1 MDARI
6 ILAGQPVDLVG
17 AMRQGNAAAIETNAL
32 RQNNQLTDLYRQQ
45 GAGLLAGDQ
54 GAMNALAGV
63 DPGLAMGMRA
73 DQQTFAQN
81 ARKMEI
87 TEENL
92 KMSYDT
98 ARQQAAEAA
107 RGMAA
112 EERAAQAETLG
123 RILTGA
129 ATFYAKGDQQG
140 YTAWLEQNGADPAQY
155 PFAQFP
161 AHAATVKGAMDAL
174 TAFTPESQEIS
185 PNDRFKVVGG
195 VLMDL
200 GAEGGPKP
208 IYEAP
213 MQTETIFGPDGKPIV
228 QRGGGNT
235 KFTEAQGRDNVY
247 STRAEGALAK
257 LEPVVD
263 ALASRV
269 EMLADKVPLG
279 LARSLQSEEYQ
290 VAKQAGDE
298 FLQAILRK
306 DTGAAIT
313 EQEQAMYGD
322 TYLPRPGD
330 GPSVLQ
336 AKREA
341 RARALS
347 ALQSG
352 MNADQFAATE
362 RALIDAAR
370 RVESAAQPGASVTP
384 DPATAPASPPPPP
397 PEKIIIDGYTIEAIQ

>member
-54 GAMNALAGV
+54 NAMNALAGV
-63 DPGLAMGMRA
+63 DPGLAMGMKA
-73 DQQTFAQN
+73 DQQTYAQN
-81 ARKMEI
+81 NRKMEI

-140 YTAWLEQNGADPAQY
+140 YSTWLEQNGADPAQY

-174 TAFTPESQEIS
+174 TAFTPQEIN

-200 GAEGGPKP
+200 GSEGGPKP

-213 MQTETIFGPDGKPIV
+213 MQTETIFGPDGQPIV
-228 QRGGGNT
+228 QRGGGNA
-235 KFTEAQGRDNVY
+235 KFTESQGKDNVY

-263 ALASRV
+263 ALASRTD
-269 EMLADKVPLG
+269 MIADAVPLG
-279 LARSLQSEEYQ
+279 FARGLQSEEYQ

-313 EQEQAMYGD
+313 EQEQALYGD

-330 GPSVLQ
+330 GPGVLQ

-370 RVESAAQPGASVTP
+370 RVGGAAQTSAAPARLKFNPETGA
-384 DPATAPASPPPPP
+384 
-397 PEKIIIDGYTIEAIQ
+397 IE